1 MDYGALA
8 KQFGGSAAPSVDF
21 GALAKELGGTMAD
34 QQPVYA
40 DIPYTS
46 TSAVPLTRER
56 KLSELSPREMVM
68 GAIETPVA
76 LAATIAGA
84 PLSILT
90 SRATPEVK
98 AAVRPFQYEPRS
110 ELAQRAV
117 SALGEATS
125 GLPPY
130 IPSVGGAP
138 AAAREA
144 GVARAARQGAATEQQ
159 ATQLLQNAV
168 RDATL
173 TAGAK
178 EGLLVTP
185 GAVSPTGSN
194 ILLER
199 MAGKTR
205 LEQLASV
212 RNQATVDRMVRRAVD
227 IPETAPL
234 TSETMEKI
242 RKQEFTKGYEPLAS
256 VGKVATDDT
265 YLANL
270 AKIEEKY
277 TGPEAS
283 FPGAVP
289 ENVSKLV
296 GIYARDSF
304 DAKDAVKITR
314 TLRQQAQ
321 SNFKKGENDLA
332 LAQRDIVD
340 AIENQLQRSIE
351 TSGRSDAAQMLQQFR
366 DSRQRMAISHAIEDA
381 IIEGT
386 GSVDA
391 RKLASDLQRGKY
403 MTGELRTAAEFA
415 NAFPRVMQPASQIG
429 APGAGTVLGAS
440 LGGLG
445 GGGLGGLVAGV
456 PGASVGGAI
465 GAAAPQVMSA
475 AVRNYLLSTMGQRR
489 TLPRYDPAAET
500 IARDIAA
507 RNELLMQRSPVE
519 NALAR

>member
-1 MDYGALA
+1 
-8 KQFGGSAAPSVDF
+8 
-21 GALAKELGGTMAD
+21 MAD
-34 QQPVYA
+34 NPFAQFATAAKNPFAAFAQPEPQPHYA
-40 DIPYTS
+40 DIPYTTES
-46 TSAVPLTRER
+46 VVPLTRER
-56 KLSELSPREMVM
+56 PLSDLSAREMIM

-76 LAATIAGA
+76 IGATVAGA
-84 PLSILT
+84 FP
-90 SRATPEVK
+90 
-98 AAVRPFQYEPRS
+98 AALASSLGQKKVAEALRYQPRS

-117 SALGEATS
+117 QGMGEAFEAS
-125 GLPPY
+125 KIPPY
-130 IPSVGGAP
+130 LPSAGAIP
-138 AAAREA
+138 AAVKET

-159 ATQLLQNAV
+159 ANQILQNAV

-173 TAGAK
+173 RAGVQ
-178 EGLLVTP
+178 EGLLTTP
-185 GAVSPTGSN
+185 GAVSPTGPN

-199 MAGKTR
+199 IAGKTR

-212 RNQATVDRMVRRAVD
+212 QNQATVDRATRRAVG

-234 TSETMEKI
+234 TSEAMKEI
-242 RKQEFTKGYEPLAS
+242 RKQEFAKGYEPLAA

-283 FPGAVP
+283 FSGAVP
-289 ENVSKLV
+289 ESVGKLV
-296 GIYARDSF
+296 NTFAVDNF
-304 DAKDAVKITR
+304 DAKDAVKIMR
-314 TLRQQAQ
+314 TLREQAQ
-321 SNFKKGENDLA
+321 SNFRKGDNELA
-332 LAQRDIVD
+332 LAQREVAGALED
-340 AIENQLQRSIE
+340 QLQRSIAN
-351 TSGRSDAAQMLQQFR
+351 SGRSDAEQMLQQFR

-391 RKLASDLQRGKY
+391 RKLASALQRGKY
-403 MTGELRTAAEFA
+403 MTGELRNIAEFTS
-415 NAFPRVMQPASQIG
+415 AFPRVMQPASQIG

-465 GAAAPQVMSA
+465 GAAAPQVISA
-475 AVRNYLLSTMGQRR
+475 AVRNYLLSPMGQRR
-489 TLPRYDPAAET
+489 TMPRYDPAAEV

-507 RNELLMQRSPVE
+507 RNELLMQRQPVE

>member
-1 MDYGALA
+1 MGIRFLDEQPQPSKIRFLDE
-8 KQFGGSAAPSVDF
+8 AAAEP
-21 GALAKELGGTMAD
+21 
-34 QQPVYA
+34 QPHYA
-40 DIPYTS
+40 DVPYTS

-185 GAVSPTGSN
+185 GAVSPTGPN

-212 RNQATVDRMVRRAVD
+212 RNQTTVDRMVRRAVD

-234 TSETMEKI
+234 TSEMMEKI

-296 GIYARDSF
+296 NIYARDSF

-391 RKLASDLQRGKY
+391 RKLASALQRGKY
-403 MTGELRTAAEFA
+403 MTGELRTAAEFT

-465 GAAAPQVMSA
+465 GAVAPQAMSA
-475 AVRNYLLSTMGQRR
+475 AVRNYLLSPLGQRR